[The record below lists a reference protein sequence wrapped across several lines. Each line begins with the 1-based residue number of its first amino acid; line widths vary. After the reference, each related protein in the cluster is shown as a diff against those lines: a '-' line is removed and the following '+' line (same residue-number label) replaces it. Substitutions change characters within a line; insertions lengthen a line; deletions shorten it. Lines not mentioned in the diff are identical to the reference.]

1 MTLETKPRS
10 KAVTKPAGRVHPLS
24 RLMAMLLVLLL
35 LAAVVGSA
43 AFYAWANRPLAVATP
58 KDFVLTPGSLK
69 NVAGQLVTQQVIDQP
84 DLFVLLARITGEAGS
99 LKAGSYHL
107 SIAPSPL
114 ELLEKI
120 GKGDTS
126 MVRVAIVEG
135 RNWRD
140 IRRQLEGN
148 VQLKSDI
155 RGMSDAD
162 IARAL
167 NIDAPSLEG
176 QFFPD
181 TYQVDKGSST
191 LELLKRAH
199 ALLQEKLDA
208 AWAARAPGLPLK
220 SAQEA
225 LILASLIEKETG
237 KAEDRPLIG
246 GVFIN
251 RLKTGMRL
259 QTDPSVIYGVGEAFD
274 GDLKKIHLQ
283 TDTPWNTYTRGGLP
297 PTPIAMVG
305 DAALLA
311 ATQPAQTKAFYFVAR
326 GDGSSEFSNTL
337 DEHNAAVR
345 KYILKR

>member
-1 MTLETKPRS
+1 
-10 KAVTKPAGRVHPLS
+10 
-24 RLMAMLLVLLL
+24 MAIVLVVLLL
-35 LAAVVGSA
+35 AVVVGGA
-43 AFYAWANRPLAVATP
+43 AFYAWAQRPLTVAIP
-58 KDFVLTPGSLK
+58 KDFVLQPGSLK
-69 NVAGQLVTQQVIDQP
+69 SVAGQLEAQQVIDQP
-84 DLFVLLARITGEAGS
+84 ELFVLLARLTGQAGS

-107 SIAPSPL
+107 SLAPSPL

-126 MVRVAIVEG
+126 MVRVALVEG
-135 RNWRD
+135 RNWREL
-140 IRRQLEGN
+140 RRQLEGN
-148 VQLKSDI
+148 RELKSDI
-155 RGMSDAD
+155 RGMSDAE
-162 IARAL
+162 IAKAL
-167 NIDAPSLEG
+167 AIDAPSLEG

-191 LELLKRAH
+191 LELLRRAH
-199 ALLQEKLDA
+199 VLLQEKLDA
-208 AWAARAPGLPLK
+208 AWGARAPGLPLK

-237 KAEDRPLIG
+237 KAEDRPLIA

-326 GDGSSEFSNTL
+326 GDGSSEFSATL

-345 KYILKR
+345 KYILKQ